1 MVLRDYEDEYLP
13 LEPKTK
19 NGYGDS
25 VLESKLFYYYKD
37 EAEGTDQAAAW
48 LMSGENRGQKEIDL
62 LLGGTKASYN
72 LDVIKA
78 RFPDHISY
86 LETVKLILAAYNG
99 ELTYADGENEGAL
112 VTTYTGPAYDVAGIK
127 EETYT
132 YSGVADGVKIYV
144 PAHEY
149 VQELPSGVTIVQ
161 RTEEATTLVA
171 KDGKITI
178 THEQLSRVERL
189 WRQGAMTV
197 IENNVIIGGG
207 FTDAD
212 NGTAERKALYNASDD
227 KDGFIQGMSRVQ
239 NNYIEQ
245 GVSVMPGIA
254 DGGYELSDYEISDD
268 AWNVIAESVSSVEGL
283 KKQNYKRAGR
293 TLAEFAD

>member
-1 MVLRDYEDEYLP
+1 
-13 LEPKTK
+13 
-19 NGYGDS
+19 
-25 VLESKLFYYYKD
+25 
-37 EAEGTDQAAAW
+37 
-48 LMSGENRGQKEIDL
+48 
-62 LLGGTKASYN
+62 
-72 LDVIKA
+72 
-78 RFPDHISY
+78 
-86 LETVKLILAAYNG
+86 
-99 ELTYADGENEGAL
+99 
-112 VTTYTGPAYDVAGIK
+112 
-127 EETYT
+127 
-132 YSGVADGVKIYV
+132 
-144 PAHEY
+144 
-149 VQELPSGVTIVQ
+149 
-161 RTEEATTLVA
+161 
-171 KDGKITI
+171 
-178 THEQLSRVERL
+178 
-189 WRQGAMTV
+189 MTV

-207 FTDAD
+207 FTDTS